1 ENEQPEIVEPFSFEE
16 FSESGSGLSSYEKRH
31 IANIQKW
38 DNIRRQLFD
47 SYVEECCFLTDTT
60 CVYCLQEPATLRC
73 QYCGPKQYF
82 CLECANILHIIKEYM
97 NKEGMFTPYVVNGL
111 PLGFQCNCGSAEARD
126 IVCIDEHVWFCNC
139 YHPTTTLIKNNLWP
153 ASPDKPA
160 TAFTFYL
167 MDLMETVFL
176 HCKVS
181 LREFCEAVEL
191 LRPSLQPRMVFSIY
205 QLLNQ
210 ASFEE
215 YRTAAHFMLVNL
227 QAPLDQKERINFLMR
242 KESLVVS
249 ADMTSPKD
257 FIASNMVKGAFQI
270 GYPLYE
276 VKRFLDENNKSLKFV
291 MLYDIACILSSHMKK
306 NAQELLFNP
315 TQLTL
320 GIPIFHCYGHK
331 ASCQIKYSPRRI
343 DGIGLTDGEGTERLW
358 AFLRDYSRITKEMA
372 ADKRIDVLTDGLLHY
387 GDQLREK
394 FGKACL
400 IYKGSFLRV
409 SCTTALMKLIHCP
422 YYTTEPVTEQ
432 DIEMW
437 IEAEVSTESSDEEL
451 EWDEKYVESLSTA
464 NDLKFKL
471 QSNSEINAQ
480 EVESIKKQLQRLEK
494 LQTSIERQQGI
505 QRKWTVASSLYKEV
519 LARLKLKQGCQLL
532 KKLHHLAAER
542 IFVLE
547 MKKKYADGQAI
558 AKKLNKELTKITASV
573 KLLIPQLKALRTAQ
587 FGDLSDDEVFVIVKD
602 PQSTIYSAVNVDP
615 QRNTL
620 AHSTKIQIINVFL
633 LKKRANE
640 EIILLKAEVERFQ
653 TFLSEEVQKVD
664 SWIDKASTQ
673 NNPSHKNLLL
683 VKRASLI
690 QELASLQRLWKE
702 EVLFETDYEELL
714 KRILDG
720 SGESTLSLLEDEA
733 ANDNDDVDDVSS
745 VRDETEADE
754 NEQTD
759 NLDQ

>member
-1 ENEQPEIVEPFSFEE
+1 E

-82 CLECANILHIIKEYM
+82 CLECANILHSVRNHFHVLEKW
-97 NKEGMFTPYVVNGL
+97 KEGMFTPYVVNGL

-191 LRPSLQPRMVFSIY
+191 LRPSLQPRMDCSSFHAGELASSIRSKGKNKLFDEKGVFGRVCRHDFPKGFHSIK
-205 QLLNQ
+205 
-210 ASFEE
+210 
-215 YRTAAHFMLVNL
+215 HG
-227 QAPLDQKERINFLMR
+227 ER
-242 KESLVVS
+242 
-249 ADMTSPKD
+249 
-257 FIASNMVKGAFQI
+257 I

-394 FGKACL
+394 FGPSLKRKFRRSKEIL
-400 IYKGSFLRV
+400 
-409 SCTTALMKLIHCP
+409 
-422 YYTTEPVTEQ
+422 Q
-432 DIEMW
+432 N
-437 IEAEVSTESSDEEL
+437 STEKIDSL
-451 EWDEKYVESLSTA
+451 CKSLSGMY
-464 NDLKFKL
+464 N
-471 QSNSEINAQ
+471 
-480 EVESIKKQLQRLEK
+480 
-494 LQTSIERQQGI
+494 
-505 QRKWTVASSLYKEV
+505 
-519 LARLKLKQGCQLL
+519 
-532 KKLHHLAAER
+532 
-542 IFVLE
+542 
-547 MKKKYADGQAI
+547 I
-558 AKKLNKELTKITASV
+558 AK
-573 KLLIPQLKALRTAQ
+573 
-587 FGDLSDDEVFVIVKD
+587 
-602 PQSTIYSAVNVDP
+602 
-615 QRNTL
+615 
-620 AHSTKIQIINVFL
+620 
-633 LKKRANE
+633 
-640 EIILLKAEVERFQ
+640 
-653 TFLSEEVQKVD
+653 
-664 SWIDKASTQ
+664 
-673 NNPSHKNLLL
+673 
-683 VKRASLI
+683 
-690 QELASLQRLWKE
+690 
-702 EVLFETDYEELL
+702 
-714 KRILDG
+714 
-720 SGESTLSLLEDEA
+720 
-733 ANDNDDVDDVSS
+733 
-745 VRDETEADE
+745 
-754 NEQTD
+754 
-759 NLDQ
+759 